1 VIVKRLIGLLL
12 HCIIDTECI
21 QTLQQPCISV
31 WSVASLP
38 NNDIVVGGSD
48 ATVRLYTR
56 SDERT
61 AKPEDI
67 KVNLIKRRVTN
78 TPYSQ

>member
-1 VIVKRLIGLLL
+1 MTILIVLHA
-12 HCIIDTECI
+12 HCIVDAECI

-48 ATVRLYTR
+48 ANVRLYTR

-61 AKPEDI
+61 ARPEDI
-67 KVNLIKRRVTN
+67 KVKRYREEW
-78 TPYSQ
+78 